1 MEDQK
6 LLKVLGNRDVLA
18 LAFGAMIGWGWV
30 VTAGLW
36 ITEAGSVGA
45 IIAFLIGGLMVVL
58 VGLTY
63 AELASAIPLA
73 GGELYYIFKAMGR
86 VPSFITTWAI
96 VLGYVSVVAFEAVAL
111 PTVFEYLAPNYS
123 MGYMYTI
130 AGWDVNF
137 TWVAVGVIGS
147 VLIAWVN
154 FKGIKL
160 ASFVTFLLTL
170 LIIIAG
176 VLLITGSS
184 LAGNVENMTP
194 LFEKGT
200 AGILIVLIM
209 TPFMFVGFDVIP
221 QAAEEINL
229 PRKRIGQLLIF
240 SVFLAIAWYILI
252 IFGVS
257 RVLSPSEINNSNLVT
272 ADAMAK
278 AFGDSRMMGNILVLG
293 GVGGILTSWIGFYV
307 GGSRA
312 IYALAKAGMLPK
324 SLGDLHPKYNTPHKA
339 IILIAVLTTMAPLF
353 GRPALVWLV
362 DAGGLALVIAWFM
375 VAASFLI
382 LRKNSPEMIRP
393 FHLRG
398 GRVVGWGAILMSLGI
413 CILYMPGMP
422 SALVWPYEWVIII
435 VWVVLGI
442 IMYRVS
448 MSKYGTENSDAFLNS
463 ELDRIFEEEVEVEEE
478 KEKVVEVEEELEEEL
493 ENRVINSNK

>member
-6 LLKVLGNRDVLA
+6 LLKVLGNKDTLA

-36 ITEAGSVGA
+36 ITEAGSLGA
-45 IIAFLIGGLMVVL
+45 IIAFLIGGTMVVV

-73 GGELYYIFKAMGR
+73 GGEMFYAFKAMGR

-111 PTVFEYLAPNYS
+111 PTVFEYIVPSYS
-123 MGYMYTI
+123 TGYMYTI

-137 TWVAVGVIGS
+137 TWVAVGMLGS
-147 VLIAWVN
+147 IFIAVVN
-154 FKGIKL
+154 YRGIKL
-160 ASFVTFLLTL
+160 ASFLTFILTA
-170 LIIIAG
+170 LIIVAG
-176 VLLITGSS
+176 ILLITGSS
-184 LAGNVENMTP
+184 IAGNVDNMKP
-194 LFEKGT
+194 FIEKGST
-200 AGILIVLIM
+200 GILVVLLM

-229 PRKRIGQLLIF
+229 PRKRIGQLLVF
-240 SVFLAIAWYILI
+240 SVILAVIWYIAI

-257 RVLSPSEINNSNLVT
+257 RVLSPSEISQSNLVT
-272 ADAMAK
+272 ADAMAQ
-278 AFGDSRMMGNILVLG
+278 AFGGSKMMGNVLVLG

-312 IYALAKAGMLPK
+312 IYAMARAGMLPK
-324 SLGDLHPKYNTPHKA
+324 ALGELHPKYNSPYKA
-339 IILIAVLTTMAPLF
+339 ILLIAGLTTLAPLF

-362 DAGGLALVIAWFM
+362 DAGGLSLVVAWLM

-382 LRKNSPEMIRP
+382 LRKTDPGMARP
-393 FHLRG
+393 FFLKG
-398 GRVVGWGAILMSLGI
+398 GSSIGIIALIMSIGI
-413 CILYMPGMP
+413 MVLYMPGMP
-422 SALVWPYEWVIII
+422 SALSMPEWIII
-435 VWVVLGI
+435 LVWGILGVI
-442 IMYRVS
+442 LYNIS
-448 MSKYGTENSDAFLNS
+448 INKFGKKESDLYMNR
-463 ELDRIFEEEVEVEEE
+463 ELDRIFKDE
-478 KEKVVEVEEELEEEL
+478 
-493 ENRVINSNK
+493 

>member
-1 MEDQK
+1 MKDQK

-30 VTAGLW
+30 VTAGIW
-36 ITEAGSVGA
+36 ITEAGSIGA
-45 IIAFLIGGLMVVL
+45 IIAFLIGGIMVVF

-73 GGELYYIFKAMGR
+73 GGELFYAFKAMGR
-86 VPSFITTWAI
+86 LPAFITTWAI

-111 PTVFEYLAPNYS
+111 PTVFEYIAPNYS

-137 TWVAVGVIGS
+137 TWVAIGVVGS
-147 VLIAWVN
+147 LLIAWVN
-154 FKGIKL
+154 FRGIKL
-160 ASFVTFLLTL
+160 ASFLTFLLTL

-184 LAGNVENMTP
+184 IAGNVSNMQP

-200 AGILIVLIM
+200 VGILIVLIM
-209 TPFMFVGFDVIP
+209 TPFMFVGFDIIP

-240 SVFLAIAWYILI
+240 SVILAIVWYIAI

-257 RVLSPSEINNSNLVT
+257 RVLTPTEINNSNLVT

-278 AFGDSRMMGNILVLG
+278 AFGGSKMMGNILVLG

-324 SLGDLHPKYNTPHKA
+324 SLGELHPKYNTPHKA
-339 IILIAVLTTMAPLF
+339 ILLIAALTTMAPLF

-375 VAASFLI
+375 VVASFLI
-382 LRKNSPEMIRP
+382 LRKKAPEMKRP
-393 FHLRG
+393 FLLRG
-398 GRVVGWGAILMSLGI
+398 GSIVGWLALLMSIGV

-422 SALVWPYEWVIII
+422 SALIWPYEWVIII
-435 VWVVLGI
+435 VWGVLGVVLYKI
-442 IMYRVS
+442 S
-448 MSKYGTENSDAFLNS
+448 MSKYGPKNSDAHMKK
-463 ELDRIFEEEVEVEEE
+463 ELDRIFEEGE
-478 KEKVVEVEEELEEEL
+478 
-493 ENRVINSNK
+493 